1 MANHVVSGQLVPDA
15 VAGHLALELANTRAS
30 WGSTAPREYLVSYD
44 ALAVWAGDVGLLSGH
59 ETRRLRSAARTDPST
74 AAEVVTAAIE
84 LRESWYAVA
93 TAGQRG
99 EPLPRQHLGVVGAS
113 VASAHAVSRLVVHD
127 DGRVLPDGGS
137 VPSSGLWLPV
147 HRAAAAAGALMADGD
162 LAHVGACPGRGCGW
176 LYFDPAHRRHWCV
189 MAICGNRAKARSF
202 AERRRASAGL
212 P

>member
-15 VAGHLALELANTRAS
+15 VSGHQALELANTRAS
-30 WGSTAPREYLVSYD
+30 WGSAAPREYLVSYD
-44 ALAVWAGDVGLLSGH
+44 ALAVWAGEVGLLTGH
-59 ETRRLRSAARTDPST
+59 ETRRLRTSARADPSA
-74 AAEVVTAAIE
+74 AAEVMTAAIE
-84 LRESWYAVA
+84 LRESFYAVA
-93 TAGQRG
+93 TAGQHDQ
-99 EPLPRQHLGVVGAS
+99 PLPRQDLTVVGAA
-113 VASAHAVSRLVVHD
+113 VANAHGVSRLVVHD

-162 LAHVGACPGRGCGW
+162 LPHVGACPGCGW
-176 LYFDPAHRRHWCV
+176 LFYDPAHRRHWCV